1 MELAKGDYNLKS
13 ALVKEVFSSNQG
25 LKDSLDKFTASFET
39 VATNFLKQVPL
50 TAWPD
55 Q

>member
-1 MELAKGDYNLKS
+1 MELAKGDYNPKS

-25 LKDSLDKFTASFET
+25 LKDSLDKFTTSFET
-39 VATNFLKQVPL
+39 VTTNFSRQVPL
-50 TAWPD
+50 KAWPD